1 MKRLDWI
8 DTAKALGIFLVFY
21 GHLIENVSRQA
32 GLDIAFLQ
40 YKFIYAFH
48 MPFFFFISGFFGK
61 KERSLKSAI
70 HKLLVRRLT
79 PVLTFSLM
87 TIPFWIIFLAQV
99 EDNYLQH
106 VFWKGLNYLRGV
118 PSLNIVTWFLIC
130 LMVTEI
136 MALIIFDRIQSW
148 RVISAIAL
156 VSLVFGLLMSKNIE
170 TSAHIFGIEPNTW
183 YFHESFVALGFYLA
197 GYLLYPVVKGFQ
209 SQPNAT
215 LGLMSMGALLLL
227 LFTFDLNRPTQYF
240 AVSMG
245 VSSHGEIIPFIVSAF
260 AGTFFLIGVS
270 LLLPT
275 FKPLLFIGRNT
286 LVLLGL
292 NGIFHHFF
300 NQYFVRFYFPGNSWL
315 LITLYCFSVSVVSI
329 LISIPLVTLFNKHYP
344 QLIGKTKSRLN
355 PTPQFKSLVQKEG
368 RLL

>member
-21 GHLIENVSRQA
+21 GHLIENVSRRE

-61 KERSLKSAI
+61 KETSLKNAI

-99 EDNYLQH
+99 ENNFLQH
-106 VFWKGLNYLRGV
+106 VCWKGLNYLKGI

-136 MALIIFDRIQSW
+136 MALIIFDQVRSRKLIL
-148 RVISAIAL
+148 VIAL
-156 VSLVFGLLMSKNIE
+156 ASLFFGLVISKNIE
-170 TSAHIFGIEPNTW
+170 TSAHILGIEPNTW

-197 GYLLYPVVKGFQ
+197 GYLLYPVVRVFQ
-209 SQPNAT
+209 SQSKTRISLVT
-215 LGLMSMGALLLL
+215 LVSLLLL
-227 LFTFDLNRPTQYF
+227 LFAFDLNMPTKYF

-245 VSSHGEIIPFIVSAF
+245 VSSHGEVIPFIVAAF
-260 AGTFFLIGVS
+260 AGTG
-270 LLLPT
+270 LLLGISMLLPS
-275 FKPLLFIGRNT
+275 FRPLLFVGRNT
-286 LVLLGL
+286 LVLMGL
-292 NGIFHHFF
+292 NGLFHHFF
-300 NQYFVRFYFPGNSWL
+300 NKFFVSFYFPGNSWL
-315 LITLYCFSVSVVSI
+315 LIILYCVFISVVSI
-329 LISIPLVTLFNKHYP
+329 VLCIPLVNLFNKHFP
-344 QLIGKTKSRLN
+344 QLVGKTKGRLN
-355 PTPQFKSLVQKEG
+355 PTTHLKSLV
-368 RLL
+368 